1 MSYRVAVASGK
12 GGTGKTTVAGNLFQT
27 FIKKGADAVLA
38 DCDVEEPNAAL
49 FFDKS
54 LRSKQPVEQPLPEI
68 VTSQCTFCGR
78 CVEACAF
85 NAILMVKS
93 IGHIKVMPELCHS
106 CGACLHACPE
116 RGAIREYPKI
126 LGHIHSYELN
136 GMRQTRIVEGE
147 LKIGQAMAVPV
158 IKDVKRMARAL
169 KSEITIIDAP
179 PGTSCPAMETVHDS
193 DYVIL
198 VAEPTPFGISDLKIM
213 LETVLKMN
221 LAVGIILNRSDKG
234 TEELKNYLK
243 EKNVEV
249 LMEIPFDK
257 EIAEAYSEGNLLTEH
272 IPWVQRKFNE
282 LYHSL
287 IDKIQSNATNNHR

>member
-12 GGTGKTTVAGNLFQT
+12 GGTGKTTVAANLFHT
-27 FIKKGADAVLA
+27 FLIEGMDVVLA

-54 LRSKQPVEQPLPEI
+54 LRAKQEVEQPLPEI

-93 IGHIKVMPELCHS
+93 IAHIKVMPELCHS

-116 RGAIREYPKI
+116 RGAIKEYPKT
-126 LGHIHSYELN
+126 LGYIHSYELN
-136 GMRQTRIVEGE
+136 GMRPTSIVEGE
-147 LKIGQAMAVPV
+147 LKIGEAMAVPV
-158 IKDVKRMARAL
+158 IKEVKRHAAGL
-169 KSEITIIDAP
+169 KSEVLIIDAP
-179 PGTSCPAMETVHDS
+179 PGTSCPAMETVHDT

-213 LETVLKMN
+213 LDTVLKMN
-221 LAVGIILNRSDKG
+221 LEVGVILNRSDKG
-234 TEELKNYLK
+234 TEELKNYLM

-257 EIAEAYSEGNLLTEH
+257 KVAEAYSEGNLLTEH

-282 LYHSL
+282 LYHLL
-287 IDKIQSNATNNHR
+287 IDKIQINATNNRR

>member
-1 MSYRVAVASGK
+1 MSYRIAVASGK
-12 GGTGKTTVAGNLFQT
+12 GGTGKTTVAANIFHT
-27 FIKKGADAVLA
+27 FFNEGMDVVLA

-54 LRSKQPVEQPLPEI
+54 LRSKQAVEQPLPEI

-78 CVEACAF
+78 CVESCAF

-116 RGAIREYPKI
+116 QGAIKVYPKT
-126 LGHIHSYELN
+126 LGHIYSYELN
-136 GMRQTRIVEGE
+136 GLRQTRIVEGE
-147 LKIGQAMAVPV
+147 LKIGEAMAVPV
-158 IKDVKRMARAL
+158 IKEVKRMAGAL
-169 KSEITIIDAP
+169 KSKITIIDAP

-221 LAVGIILNRSDKG
+221 IAVGVVLNRSDKG

-243 EKNVEV
+243 ERNVEV

-257 EIAEAYSEGNLLTEH
+257 KIAEAYSEGNLLTAH

-282 LYHSL
+282 LYRSL
-287 IDKIQSNATNNHR
+287 NDKIQSNATNNHR